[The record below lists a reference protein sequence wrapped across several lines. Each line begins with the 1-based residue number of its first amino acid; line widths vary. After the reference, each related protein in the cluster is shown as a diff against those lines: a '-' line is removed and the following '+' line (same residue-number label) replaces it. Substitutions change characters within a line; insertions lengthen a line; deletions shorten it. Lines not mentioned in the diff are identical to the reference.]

1 MNKLDYWFLDVA
13 LEMPIGINS
22 IVPDRQ
28 GFLDVNRKPLNIS
41 LMEMA
46 EILDNLFKQEY
57 LGASKPYGIPG
68 GSSPGKIVN
77 FIPSKEEVLQGLQ
90 MGMTPEIIE
99 DGDEVIEIY
108 DNLFNFFL
116 TLEGGLLWESVS
128 NPQWDKFFLRF
139 TDFDEGETTI
149 QCCNRDIIGEILTIE
164 HLLDHGGLHI
174 KPELGSEKYELIN
187 CWHPVY
193 WKNIPSA
200 YQLFYKFTYSEL
212 DENLEDLDN
221 SPDFIARRK
230 QARDW
235 YKNVCNNWYINYFKT
250 H

>member
-90 MGMTPEIIE
+90 MRMTPEIIE

-149 QCCNRDIIGEILTIE
+149 QCCNRDIMGEILTIE

-187 CWHPVY
+187 
-193 WKNIPSA
+193 
-200 YQLFYKFTYSEL
+200 
-212 DENLEDLDN
+212 
-221 SPDFIARRK
+221 
-230 QARDW
+230 
-235 YKNVCNNWYINYFKT
+235 
-250 H
+250 